1 MIASLQGLV
10 QHVGAAEIVLEVGG
24 VGYRVAVP
32 LGVMERAPKIGEGLF
47 LHTRQ
52 IVREDSLS
60 LYGFDTSEERDLFD
74 LLLQV
79 SGVGPKLALSIIS
92 HTSLERLR
100 DAISR
105 NQPEMLSGIPGVG
118 RKTAE
123 KIIFQLR
130 DKVGVGALPSPELL
144 EADRDVIGV
153 LTTLGYS
160 LVEAQTAVQALPA
173 DAPDSVE
180 ERVRLSLRFLSKR

>member
-100 DAISR
+100 DAITR

>member
-1 MIASLQGLV
+1 
-10 QHVGAAEIVLEVGG
+10 
-24 VGYRVAVP
+24 
-32 LGVMERAPKIGEGLF
+32 
-47 LHTRQ
+47 
-52 IVREDSLS
+52 
-60 LYGFDTSEERDLFD
+60 
-74 LLLQV
+74 
-79 SGVGPKLALSIIS
+79 
-92 HTSLERLR
+92 
-100 DAISR
+100 
-105 NQPEMLSGIPGVG
+105 VG

-160 LVEAQTAVQALPA
+160 LVEAQTAVQALSA

>member
-100 DAISR
+100 DAITR

-160 LVEAQTAVQALPA
+160 LVEAQTAVQALSA